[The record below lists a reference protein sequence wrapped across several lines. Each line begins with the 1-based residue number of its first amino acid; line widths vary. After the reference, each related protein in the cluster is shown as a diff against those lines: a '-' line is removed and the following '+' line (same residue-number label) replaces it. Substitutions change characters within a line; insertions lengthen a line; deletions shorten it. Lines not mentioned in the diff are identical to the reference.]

1 MKKYY
6 NFFDKDISKFVSR
19 ELREKEIENFKSEM
33 TKVQQNK
40 SFCEIK
46 IFTLSNIRQED
57 LEVID
62 AFKKKQKRLE
72 RPKFLFG

>member
-19 ELREKEIENFKSEM
+19 ELREKEIENFNSEM
-33 TKVQQNK
+33 TKVQQNE

-72 RPKFLFG
+72 RPKFLSR

>member
-1 MKKYY
+1 
-6 NFFDKDISKFVSR
+6 
-19 ELREKEIENFKSEM
+19 M
-33 TKVQQNK
+33 TKVQQNE

-72 RPKFLFG
+72 RPKFLSG

>member
-6 NFFDKDISKFVSR
+6 NFFDKDISKFVTS
-19 ELREKEIENFKSEM
+19 ELREKEIENFNSEM